1 MKAWKKILGTSLV
14 LGCSLLLLS
23 ACGGGSDKKASGSA
37 DGKTKLTF
45 WNGFTASD
53 GEILQGIVNDF
64 NKENDKGITIEMDVM
79 TWANLNEKL
88 PPAISSKTGPDFMLL
103 NYGDFAQY
111 VKNGAVQPLDD
122 FWDYKGVDKSDFTK
136 TALELGTIDEQQYYI
151 PMQVQGMYTYWNKDL
166 FKAAGLD
173 ENKPPKTW
181 DELTEMAPKLTDAS
195 KNVSGFVFNKDGT
208 APLYNWILANGGK
221 LVNDDYTKSEFA
233 SPKTLEVLKKIQ
245 TMIHTDK
252 TGPESISGAEMD
264 NLMNAGQ
271 LAIELNGPWLNNG
284 LKKNE
289 INYGVTTIPQLI
301 AGKDE
306 HAILDGVGFGIPAST
321 DDSKKDA
328 IYEFIKYWNTTEI
341 GKKWSMENGFP
352 PYLKSVSEDAEVK
365 ADPIVSE
372 LGKQITFAK
381 PFLPGFDQLPSIN
394 NDIMNPL
401 IEKLL
406 AGDDPEKLMKDADK
420 AINDMLANN

>member
-1 MKAWKKILGTSLV
+1 MKLWKKLLGTAVV
-14 LGCSLLLLS
+14 LSSALLLFS
-23 ACGGGSDKKASGSA
+23 ACVNKENKKAASG
-37 DGKTKLTF
+37 DQKTTLTF

-53 GEILQGIVNDF
+53 GEILQKIVNDF
-64 NKENDKGITIEMDVM
+64 NEKNDKGITIEMDIM

-88 PPAISSKTGPDFMLL
+88 PPTISSKTGPDFMLL

-111 VKNGAVQPLDD
+111 VKNGAVQPMDD
-122 FWDYKGVDKSDFTK
+122 FWSYDGVDKGDFKK
-136 TALELGTIDEQQYYI
+136 TAIDLGVVDKKQYYI

-181 DELTEMAPKLTDAS
+181 DELTEMAPKLTNSS

-221 LVNDDYTKSEFA
+221 LVNDSYTKSAFA
-233 SPKTLEVLKKIQ
+233 SPETLEVLEKIQ
-245 TMIHTDK
+245 KMITVDK

-301 AGKDE
+301 AGKQE

-321 DDSKKDA
+321 DESKKSA
-328 IYEFIKYWNTTEI
+328 IYEFVKYWNTTEI
-341 GKKWSMENGFP
+341 GKKWSLENGFP
-352 PYLKSVSEDAEVK
+352 PYLTSVSEDAEVK

-372 LGKQITFAK
+372 LGKQIEFAQ
-381 PFLPGFDQLPSIN
+381 PFLPGFEQLPSIN
-394 NDIMNPL
+394 NDVINPL

-406 AGDDPEKLMKDADK
+406 AGEDPEKLMKDADK
-420 AINDMLANN
+420 QINDLLKK

>member
-1 MKAWKKILGTSLV
+1 MSAWKKILGTSLV
-14 LGCSLLLLS
+14 LASSLLLLS
-23 ACGGGSDKKASGSA
+23 ACGGGEKKAA
-37 DGKTKLTF
+37 DSDGEKTKLTF

-53 GEILQGIVNDF
+53 GEILQEIVNDF

-111 VKNGAVQPLDD
+111 VKNGAVQSLDD
-122 FWDYKGVDKSDFTK
+122 FWDFDGVDKSDFTK
-136 TALELGTIDEQQYYI
+136 TAVELGIVDEKQYYI

-173 ENKPPKTW
+173 ENNPPRTW

-233 SPKTLEVLKKIQ
+233 SPQTLEVLKKIQ

-289 INYGVTTIPQLI
+289 INYGVTTIPQLV
-301 AGKDE
+301 AGKNE

-341 GKKWSMENGFP
+341 GKKWSIENGFP

-372 LGKQITFAK
+372 LGKQIEFAE
-381 PFLPGFDQLPSIN
+381 PFLPGFDKLPSIN

-406 AGDDPEKLMKDADK
+406 AGDDPEKLMNDADK
-420 AINDMLANN
+420 AINDMLAN